1 MGKRTY
7 TYDGS
12 EWVGLASPAVSLDNY
27 ANMTTTP
34 ISGFRN
40 DIINGDF
47 RVWQRGTS
55 FTPSSNL
62 IYTADRFFG
71 FNSGNGS
78 MTVSR
83 QAFTPGNAITGYES
97 EYYLRTVVASVGTST
112 LFNLGQRIEDVRTLA
127 GQTMTVSFWMK
138 SDANRT
144 VTGFAYQVFGSGGS
158 SATTTQYGTFN
169 VTTSWQR
176 FTATVSLPSILGKT
190 VGSDSYL
197 SIELNLPAS
206 IQTTEVW
213 GIQVEPGSI
222 ATPFEQRPIG
232 IELSLCQRYF
242 CSSVSNDS
250 NFFHNSYLASPST
263 GFNEALSV
271 SYPTRMRI
279 VPTLTV
285 SFVSF
290 DNATN
295 GGQLST
301 VDGFNQYFR
310 HATGGYPYAGWRAT
324 YTANAEI

>member
-1 MGKRTY
+1 MAKRTY

-12 EWVGLASPAVSLDNY
+12 EWVGLTSTTADLSNY

-40 DIINGDF
+40 AIINGDF
-47 RVWQRGTS
+47 RIWQRGTS
-55 FTPSSNL
+55 TSTERG
-62 IYTADRFFG
+62 IAADRWILG
-71 FNSGNGS
+71 LSGATGS
-78 MTVSR
+78 ISR
-83 QAFTPGNAITGYES
+83 QSFTPGNTIPDYEP
-97 EYYLRTVVASVGTST
+97 EYFLRLQTTVANDASR
-112 LFNLGQRIEDVRTLA
+112 FEQRIEDVRTFA
-127 GQTMTVSFWMK
+127 GQTVTVSFWAK
-138 SDANRT
+138 TDTSR
-144 VTGFAYQVFGSGGS
+144 GIQIWLEQIFGTGGS
-158 SATTTQYGTFN
+158 SQVVTNTSPVTT
-169 VTTSWQR
+169 TTSWQR
-176 FTATVSLPSILGKT
+176 YSFTVNIPSISGKT
-190 VGSDSYL
+190 IGSNSYL
-197 SIELNLPAS
+197 ALWIGNNSFETFTLD
-206 IQTTEVW
+206 VW
-213 GIQVEPGSI
+213 GVQVEKGIIP
-222 ATPFEQRPIG
+222 TPFEQRPIG
-232 IELSLCQRYF
+232 VELSLCQRYF

-263 GFNEALSV
+263 GFNEGLSV